1 MNEFF
6 GELSMNIEIEN
17 SGVVYYRY
25 RPCATPWESEF
36 RFKVPSQ
43 SSHPF
48 RLHCPFNLKVTIA
61 TVLPT

>member
-25 RPCATPWESEF
+25 RWA
-36 RFKVPSQ
+36 
-43 SSHPF
+43 PF
-48 RLHCPFNLKVTIA
+48 EKM
-61 TVLPT
+61 